1 MLRKIFISIDISNTV
16 NFYELNTEEGV
27 VEMIYFDQAAS
38 SFPKPDSVV
47 KAVSEALA
55 QYGANPGR
63 GGHRLA
69 RDASSVIQQTRAA
82 LSGFF
87 GLGIPENVWFYPNA
101 TAALNQALKG
111 FPFTEGDHVIAT
123 SYEHN
128 SVRRPLEYLKRKQ
141 GISVTYIQ
149 PDANGEIDEHQ
160 LSVTITEK
168 TKLIVATHGSNLTG
182 MIVSIE
188 AMARAAKQHEI
199 PFLVDASQTAG
210 ILPIDME
217 KMGIDMLAFPGHKGL
232 LGPQGTGALLVQRG
246 INLEPLIHGGT
257 GAYSA
262 EIDQPEQ
269 HPERYESGTLNTP
282 GIAGLLA
289 GLNEVKKLGLKT
301 IYGHESELTN
311 RCIDGL
317 ITIGG
322 VHVFGPDPGSSR
334 LGVISFR
341 IEGVDVQETAHV
353 LDQHYEIAVRA
364 GLHCSPLAHES
375 TGTADGGTVRVSF
388 GPYNTKE
395 EVDRFLQA
403 VEEIKI
409 GLGG

>member
-1 MLRKIFISIDISNTV
+1 
-16 NFYELNTEEGV
+16 
-27 VEMIYFDQAAS
+27 MIYFDQAAS
-38 SFPKPDSVV
+38 SFPKPASVV
-47 KAVSEALA
+47 KAVSEALTE
-55 QYGANPGR
+55 YGANPGR

-69 RDASSVIQQTRAA
+69 REASSIIQQARAG
-82 LSGFF
+82 LSDFF

-128 SVRRPLEYLKRKQ
+128 SVRRPLEYLKKKQ

-149 PDANGEIDEHQ
+149 PNSNGEIDEHQ
-160 LSVTITEK
+160 LSAAITKK

-188 AMARAAKQHEI
+188 TLARCAKQHGI
-199 PFLVDASQTAG
+199 VFLVDASQTAG
-210 ILPIDME
+210 VLPVDME
-217 KMGIDMLAFPGHKGL
+217 KIGIDMLAFPGHKGL
-232 LGPQGTGALLVQRG
+232 LGPQGTGALLVRNG
-246 INLEPLIHGGT
+246 IRLEPLMHGGT

-262 EIDQPEQ
+262 EIDQPKQ
-269 HPERYESGTLNTP
+269 RPERYESGTLNTP

-301 IYGHESELTN
+301 IYEHESKLAN
-311 RCIDGL
+311 DCIAGL
-317 ITIGG
+317 GAIGG
-322 VHVFGPDPGSSR
+322 VRVFGPDPGYRR
-334 LGVISFR
+334 LGVISFQ

-375 TGTADGGTVRVSF
+375 SGTADGGTVRVSF
-388 GPYNTKE
+388 GPYNTE
-395 EVDRFLQA
+395 EEIDRFLQA
-403 VEEIKI
+403 IEEIKD